1 MRKLFEE
8 DKVYADLRKLDR
20 DLLFARK
27 IRMQALS
34 ANSEPG
40 GIADEDRD
48 RAYNELPDSVKKS
61 LIEKRKA
68 LIAEKKDSELNPKDK
83 VFDMPITECYI
94 QFKYRTIVDHYEK
107 HTAKDNQESHDMY
120 RQFVVKR
127 LRDES
132 TENLV
137 LILRDESMSLEL
149 RKALFAS
156 LETQQQEAIFAEKDS
171 GISIEDKIQ
180 FLEFATLSLAQKKT
194 QTPMAAIAALSI
206 ASLIVVAS
214 LVIAGPLGGV
224 LSIGA
229 LGVTSIFL
237 HLAATRL
244 ARFAA
249 ARALQVDIEKQ
260 LKDPNLSNQAKVILE
275 AELEKAKKEQRQVVI
290 EVGMML
296 VVAAVLLVTP
306 PPITLGIGAICIA
319 YTVGKILDKY
329 AKTIHNPYL
338 RHPLRFI
345 ANFLQFPISGPLF
358 VAKKTW
364 SQVNKTAIHFSQN
377 MGDYKQLSTNDAHSH
392 KESGKKAHE
401 TFVKEELSDSV
412 KEEFKLAG
420 VQRSFEVVG
429 HVGSTSPSNSSG
441 FTSHTM
447 VTAAHFTLGVF
458 DLFSAANTVRSYFRH
473 QKQKKTLAKLTRQ
486 LASEEGVEKNTS
498 HALKVG
504 RLRDIQDTLLYL
516 KDNLKVVDGSD
527 SHNLDKKMK
536 DWNDTIENKFS
547 SQPQNLA
554 MTTVA
559 KNTKPGELDAAMQK
573 WHLKHE
579 MMVIESKLND
589 ATVENKQALKDQ
601 LQDLQSNLGEL
612 EKVLPS
618 SKNYDL
624 LKDHLNRSHAND
636 QGNNTLANLLTADD
650 SLIGMRNSTSNL
662 IQTYAR
668 SRSSSIKTRSAS
680 TLSRLSRP

>member
-1 MRKLFEE
+1 
-8 DKVYADLRKLDR
+8 
-20 DLLFARK
+20 
-27 IRMQALS
+27 ALS

-249 ARALQVDIEKQ
+249 ARAL
-260 LKDPNLSNQAKVILE
+260 
-275 AELEKAKKEQRQVVI
+275 
-290 EVGMML
+290 
-296 VVAAVLLVTP
+296 
-306 PPITLGIGAICIA
+306 
-319 YTVGKILDKY
+319 
-329 AKTIHNPYL
+329 
-338 RHPLRFI
+338 
-345 ANFLQFPISGPLF
+345 
-358 VAKKTW
+358 
-364 SQVNKTAIHFSQN
+364 
-377 MGDYKQLSTNDAHSH
+377 
-392 KESGKKAHE
+392 
-401 TFVKEELSDSV
+401 
-412 KEEFKLAG
+412 
-420 VQRSFEVVG
+420 
-429 HVGSTSPSNSSG
+429 
-441 FTSHTM
+441 
-447 VTAAHFTLGVF
+447 
-458 DLFSAANTVRSYFRH
+458 
-473 QKQKKTLAKLTRQ
+473 
-486 LASEEGVEKNTS
+486 
-498 HALKVG
+498 
-504 RLRDIQDTLLYL
+504 
-516 KDNLKVVDGSD
+516 
-527 SHNLDKKMK
+527 
-536 DWNDTIENKFS
+536 
-547 SQPQNLA
+547 
-554 MTTVA
+554 
-559 KNTKPGELDAAMQK
+559 
-573 WHLKHE
+573 
-579 MMVIESKLND
+579 
-589 ATVENKQALKDQ
+589 
-601 LQDLQSNLGEL
+601 
-612 EKVLPS
+612 
-618 SKNYDL
+618 
-624 LKDHLNRSHAND
+624 
-636 QGNNTLANLLTADD
+636 
-650 SLIGMRNSTSNL
+650 
-662 IQTYAR
+662 
-668 SRSSSIKTRSAS
+668 
-680 TLSRLSRP
+680 